1 MGYAALQ
8 IERQSVSEVLLDD
21 IEALAEQESG
31 STENLNCYCVLLS
44 DQSCAVNNNG
54 SSKCATG
61 PNVKCWEYNNNCN

>member
-1 MGYAALQ
+1 MAFISFKVQHRPA
-8 IERQSVSEVLLDD
+8 SEILLDD
-21 IEALAEQESG
+21 IEALTQEGGSG
-31 STENLNCYCVLLS
+31 ETLNCYCALMS